1 MKAINSRFENF
12 KSFSSNKSYQK
23 QKSSLERQLSSFL
36 ASLSPPK
43 STASATAEDI
53 VKFLISKDRTGR
65 TIVHTRSCDR
75 KVCKCSRRLAAG
87 SVDSLIG
94 KLRAIYDKL
103 GRLGNANPV
112 SHSLVKEYLKFTR
125 EEQASLAVTPKQA
138 VPLFFSKFR
147 SLIGHFRKKIAASV
161 SLSLVSKYIL
171 VRDATFFI
179 VDFFIGDRAS
189 DLGRLSCDQVFRLR
203 DREGFLFRLSLTKT
217 VRKGSPREFVLI
229 PFRDPEVC
237 PVLWLNYYIRAC
249 QALGVSLSGGYF
261 FRASDRGKCVGQRP
275 FLGSAVNNRLRVYL
289 SEAKLSAGET
299 PHSFRVGLSNTL
311 SILGCSP
318 SEIA

>member
-12 KSFSSNKSYQK
+12 KSFSCNKSYQK

-43 STASATAEDI
+43 STASATSEDI

-94 KLRAIYDKL
+94 KLRAIYNKL

-112 SHSLVKEYLKFTR
+112 SHALVKEYLKFTR

-147 SLIGHFRKKIAASV
+147 SLVGHFRKKIAASV
-161 SLSLVSKYIL
+161 SLSLVSKYIFL
-171 VRDATFFI
+171 
-179 VDFFIGDRAS
+179 
-189 DLGRLSCDQVFRLR
+189 LGM
-203 DREGFLFRLSLTKT
+203 
-217 VRKGSPREFVLI
+217 P
-229 PFRDPEVC
+229 
-237 PVLWLNYYIRAC
+237 
-249 QALGVSLSGGYF
+249 
-261 FRASDRGKCVGQRP
+261 P
-275 FLGSAVNNRLRVYL
+275 FL
-289 SEAKLSAGET
+289 
-299 PHSFRVGLSNTL
+299 
-311 SILGCSP
+311 
-318 SEIA
+318 